1 MSQCVCHLFV
11 VMFLTTINHHHTP
24 PLLHNPHSLLPS
36 LFCHLLLT
44 VPFSSNL
51 DAPSRLSQ
59 WERSL
64 HPLPSYL
71 VSLVFKPSKFIP
83 TFLNL
88 STQRP
93 SRAAWVCHLVASVGV
108 FMASLLPGGTY
119 DSSDPCRRL
128 SLSQACLTSFR
139 LRRFVYLS

>member
-1 MSQCVCHLFV
+1 MLQCVCHLFV
-11 VMFLTTINHHHTP
+11 VLFVIMFLTTITNHHHTP

-51 DAPSRLSQ
+51 DTPSRLSQ
-59 WERSL
+59 WEHSL

-88 STQRP
+88 SARHP
-93 SRAAWVCHLVASVGV
+93 SQVTWVRHLVASVGV
-108 FMASLLPGGTY
+108 FVAS
-119 DSSDPCRRL
+119 
-128 SLSQACLTSFR
+128 
-139 LRRFVYLS
+139 